1 MPKRAASQRKERVTV
16 TLSPNSVAFVR
27 KYWCDSTLHVST
39 ALERMIEDFRR
50 TRELEQ
56 LNADVAALY
65 DALPDPIVQ
74 EQAAWGAVWCSPGLC
89 RKCLS
94 LRTEAV
100 RNWGRWRPS
109 EFSAVCSSNT

>member
-27 KYWCDSTLHVST
+27 KYSATEHVHVST
-39 ALERMIEDFRR
+39 ALESMIEDFRR

-56 LNADVAALY
+56 LNASIASFY

-74 EQAAWGAVWCSPGLC
+74 EQAAWGAVGAAGLAEMFAPE
-89 RKCLS
+89 
-94 LRTEAV
+94 TEAV
-100 RNWGRWRPS
+100 PQELRAL
-109 EFSAVCSSNT
+109 ETK